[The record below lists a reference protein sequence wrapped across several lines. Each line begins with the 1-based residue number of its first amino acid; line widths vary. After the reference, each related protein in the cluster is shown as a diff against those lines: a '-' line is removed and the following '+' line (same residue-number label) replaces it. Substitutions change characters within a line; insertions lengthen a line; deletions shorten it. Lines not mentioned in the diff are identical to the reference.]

1 MSEDSNTNN
10 IPVRCI
16 TNIDSL
22 SLWQKSPAY
31 NEITKFIAQLN
42 DFARA
47 SHESISDVSLI
58 KEDCLLHIVALLNDL
73 TAALTEIPAL
83 QDDPSQRF
91 GNKAYR
97 VWFDKMKQLVSE
109 SMSSLSS
116 TYADELSC
124 YLADSF
130 GNYQRID
137 YGTGHE
143 LNFIIFLLGVY
154 KLLLLPSSRE
164 STSAHSSTSYSE
176 EQLRTIS
183 KQLLCL
189 FGFVY
194 MPLVR
199 KIQLQYKLEPA
210 GSHGVYSLDD
220 FQFLPFV
227 WGSAQLIEHKEI
239 TPASFPEAEV
249 AKKHSQ
255 EFMFHASIYFIHQV
269 KIGPFAEH
277 SNQLWNISGLD
288 DWAKINRGLM
298 RMYKDE
304 VLHKFPIVQ
313 HLLFGANVFQWKCA
327 S

>member
-1 MSEDSNTNN
+1 MSENTKTTN
-10 IPVRCI
+10 IPVKCI

-22 SLWQKSPAY
+22 TVWQKSPAY

-47 SHESISDVSLI
+47 SHESISDISLI
-58 KEDCLLHIVALLNDL
+58 TDKSLLHIVKLLNNLNDI
-73 TAALTEIPAL
+73 LTEVPAI

-109 SMSSLSS
+109 SMVTLSTIHAS
-116 TYADELSC
+116 ELSC
-124 YLADSF
+124 YLVDSF
-130 GNYQRID
+130 GNQQRID

-154 KLLLLPSSRE
+154 KLLLLPSSPE
-164 STSAHSSTSYSE
+164 DISASSSTNYSE

-227 WGSAQLIEHKEI
+227 WGSAQLIDHKQI
-239 TPASFPEAEV
+239 TPGSFPEKEIAR
-249 AKKHSQ
+249 KYSNN
-255 EFMFHASIYFIHQV
+255 FMFHASIYFIHQV
-269 KIGPFAEH
+269 KTGPFAEH

-288 DWAKINRGLM
+288 DWSKINRGLM

-313 HLLFGANVFQWKCA
+313 HLLFGANVFQWKP
-327 S
+327 